1 MATEENP
8 HAGQGAVLLDIGGDV
23 GALVVICPPEM
34 DGVEVD
40 IVPAGTPP
48 HGSAEP
54 EDHAHAAGHGHG
66 HGHGHGA
73 PPHVAVVARPIG
85 GGQVLHSLVYP
96 ELTEG
101 EYDLAIKPDGPVA
114 LTATVHG
121 GKVTETT
128 WPAPAVG

>member
-8 HAGQGAVLLDIGGDV
+8 QAGQGAVLLDIGGDV

-40 IVPAGTPP
+40 IVPAGTSL
-48 HGSAEP
+48 HGTAASENH
-54 EDHAHAAGHGHG
+54 EHAAGHG

-101 EYDLAIKPDGPVA
+101 DYDLAIKPDGPVA

-128 WPAPAVG
+128 WPAPVVG